1 MSAYINTLQPLAPW
15 VGLNSIGIL
24 IQPETKTND
33 PTTTFTTADVG
44 GFLTID
50 AVGSWLSPVTAG
62 DRIFLRTAIG
72 SGYLPYLGT
81 VTAFDSATQTITTD
95 IAWTSA
101 LSAVAYVQV
110 LHSPIIQIYV
120 GHNSTDPYPNELP
133 YQLLA
138 EIQPEWY
145 LPDLPD
151 QTNEGYIAQIVLN
164 GYLRSVFDA
173 VQPVGTNLGINYTL
187 FNKVRLI
194 YDGNVLATANVAY
207 SMLNDT
213 VLSGLAATRGYLTS
227 YENKPVVF
235 SCGETTLTRIT
246 NTEIYELI
254 IENGEFDIADSFNN
268 DFNNDFG

>member
-1 MSAYINTLQPLAPW
+1 MSAYISTQQGLTPW
-15 VGLNSIGIL
+15 VGLNSVGLIIL
-24 IQPETKTND
+24 PETKQND
-33 PTTTFTTADVG
+33 PTVTFTTADVG

-50 AVGSWLSPVTAG
+50 AVGSWLTPVTVD
-62 DRIFLRTAIG
+62 DRIYVQDSNSNG
-72 SGYLPYLGT
+72 YLGT

-95 IAWTSA
+95 IAWVTA
-101 LSAVAYVQV
+101 LSSCNLVQV
-110 LHSPIIQIYV
+110 LHSPIIEIYV
-120 GHNSTDPYPNELP
+120 GHNSSDPYPNELP

-145 LPDLPD
+145 LYTDPVIGDKA
-151 QTNEGYIAQIVLN
+151 YIAQIVLN

-173 VQPVGTNLGINYTL
+173 VLPVGTNLGVNYTL

-194 YDGNVLATANVAY
+194 YDGNVLAVANVAY